1 MRDTVNRFIVI
12 LAFVASILV
21 LAACTGKSAETAELP
36 ADTEILLVYHDGTT
50 LEAGIEELEE
60 LLSVQPEEG
69 LYCWGWTDPEGNV
82 YTPGDPAPV
91 SLFQQCCV
99 KLGSPTEHR
108 AYVSP
113 DENGRFEMDRYVSLR
128 DVAGMFGALLTDPE
142 KTGKSAADSEE
153 VRWIEGIERMRRYG
167 ILSDSSAD
175 PGDRVTYG
183 ELYQCLSGCFPKP
196 AGTYIFS
203 DVSSEDACYEAV
215 CLAAEK
221 GWLNYTVNMNSG
233 RDQFITYKEFIL
245 LMNSILDRES
255 APDAIPAEIRL
266 LFMDYPEDETALC
279 ALAEAAT
286 DHSVETGSEGEVWTE
301 FQTRI
306 LAEPGPRWAE
316 NDLYWVDESGM
327 YVVDREYSGFLFDRE
342 GKYTSGITELDGYVS
357 AVLEEI
363 LLPGMSRE
371 EKLKTVY
378 LYSVSHFSPG
388 GGLNYEWGTEDWWPE
403 AALTMFKRGK
413 GDCSSFAAV
422 FCALARP
429 LGYRMRVSTGQ
440 TFGAGVHSW
449 AYMFVDG
456 EEHIFDPQSEKR
468 YSRNMFDMEPQRWKQ
483 FEYDP
488 VYTEEPGSSGSAK

>member
-1 MRDTVNRFIVI
+1 MRDTVKRIIVI
-12 LAFVASILV
+12 PTLITSIL
-21 LAACTGKSAETAELP
+21 LLPACSRKGAETAELTG
-36 ADTEILLVYHDGTT
+36 DMGIKLVYHDGTAT
-50 LEAGIEELEE
+50 EVRAEELEE

-69 LYCWGWTDPEGNV
+69 LYCWGWTDSEGNL
-82 YTPGDPAPV
+82 YTPGNPAPD

-99 KLGSPTEHR
+99 KLGNRTEHK
-108 AYVSP
+108 AYILP
-113 DENGRFEMDRYVSLR
+113 DEDGRFELDRDVTLR
-128 DVAGMFGALLTDPE
+128 DVAGMFGALLTPPGKTE
-142 KTGKSAADSEE
+142 KTAVDSAET
-153 VRWIEGIERMRRYG
+153 RWVEGTERMRKYG
-167 ILSDSSAD
+167 ILPESSVD
-175 PGDRVTYG
+175 PEDRVTYG
-183 ELYQCLSGCFPKP
+183 ELFHWLSACFPKP
-196 AGTYIFS
+196 AGTYMFS
-203 DVSSEDACYEAV
+203 DVSSEDSSYEAM

-221 GWLNYTVNMNSG
+221 GWLHYTENMNSG
-233 RDQFITYKEFIL
+233 GDRFITYREFIL
-245 LMNSILDRES
+245 LMNDVLDRSPAE
-255 APDAIPAEIRL
+255 DGIPAEIRL
-266 LFMDYPEDETALC
+266 LFLDYPEDENTIC

-286 DHSVETGSEGEVWTE
+286 DHSVGSEAEGETWTE
-301 FQTRI
+301 FHASI
-306 LAEPGPRWAE
+306 FPEPGPRWAG
-316 NDLYWVDESGM
+316 NVLYWVDESGK
-327 YVVDREYSGFLFDRE
+327 YAVDREYNGFLFDRE
-342 GKYTSGITELDGYVS
+342 GKYTSGIAELDEYVN
-357 AVLEEI
+357 AVLDEL

-378 LYSVSHFSPG
+378 QYSVTHFSPG

-403 AALTMFKRGK
+403 AALTMFRRGK

-488 VYTEEPGSSGSAK
+488 VYTEEPESNRSA